1 MSVLGPPTGYVD
13 ILDHLTTEKLMKD
26 KAEGKEFQKSPIRP
40 SSAGA
45 CTRELYFSLQQYTGQ
60 AKYDTELI
68 TPETSRIF
76 GLGHTIE
83 YHLIKEMGLMAGLFD
98 IRFKQQVLSFG
109 FLKAEDPKL
118 AQWFEGSIDLVFWSA
133 KHKCVADV
141 KSKKD
146 KFSAF
151 YKTNWDETT
160 EKLRGMRSVKSITEK
175 AFWVE
180 DLEAF
185 LVELNDPFFAANF
198 LQLNLYANSDFLVER
213 GIDHGFI
220 VQYNKNDSRLREIR
234 FKPSR
239 ALYDRTIQRM
249 QNVIT
254 AVETKNPELAPR
266 EFALGSFKCAFCKYK
281 SECWEG
287 ADAKKE
293 FFNTLPKKSWP
304 KDTGRMGEVGQGL
317 EKLFTLFS
325 EQSQAEK
332 QREVTEAAILKLML
346 DQKVHKLRLEN
357 GDVYEAKKLKDGM
370 VIRRSKV

>member
-1 MSVLGPPTGYVD
+1 MSLLGPATGYVD
-13 ILDHLTTEKLMKD
+13 ILDHLTTEKQKKD

-45 CTRELYFSLQQYTGQ
+45 CTRELYYSFQQYAGQ
-60 AKYDTELI
+60 AKYETELMDPA
-68 TPETSRIF
+68 TVRLLD
-76 GLGHTIE
+76 LGHSIE
-83 YHLIKEMGLMAGLFD
+83 YHLIKQFGLMAGLFD

-109 FLKAEDPKL
+109 HLEATDPKL
-118 AQWFEGSIDLVFWSA
+118 AQWLEGSLDLVFWSTH
-133 KHKCVADV
+133 HKCVADV

-151 YKTNWDETT
+151 YKTNWDETS
-160 EKLRGMRSVKSITEK
+160 EKLRRMRTVSVITDK

-185 LVELNDPFFAANF
+185 LNELNDPFFAANF

-213 GIDHGFI
+213 GVDHGFI

-239 ALYDRTIQRM
+239 ALYEKTKARL
-249 QNVIT
+249 QNVVK
-254 AVETKNPELAPR
+254 AVDTKNPDLAPR
-266 EFALGSFKCAFCKYK
+266 EFALGSFKCGFCKYK
-281 SECWEG
+281 NECWDG

-304 KDTGRMGEVGQGL
+304 KDTDRLGEVGTGL
-317 EKLFTLFS
+317 EKLFVMFNA
-325 EQSQAEK
+325 QSQAEK
-332 QREVTEAAILKLML
+332 EREVTEAAIAKVML
-346 DQKVHKLRLEN
+346 EKNIHKLRLAN
-357 GDVYEAKKLKDGM
+357 GEIYELKRLKEGV
-370 VIRRSKV
+370 VIRRGKL